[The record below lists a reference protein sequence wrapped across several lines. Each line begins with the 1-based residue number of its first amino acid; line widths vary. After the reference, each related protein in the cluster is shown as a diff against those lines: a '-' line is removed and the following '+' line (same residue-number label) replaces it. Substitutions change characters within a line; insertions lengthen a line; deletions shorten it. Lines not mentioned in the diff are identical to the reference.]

1 MIFILNVAWHEVQIN
16 AIVSCLHK
24 VQKATVWIAQTTPSQ
39 TRLFSPRW
47 RDSIH
52 HQSSFTE

>member
-1 MIFILNVAWHEVQIN
+1 MIFILNVAWHQVQIN

-52 HQSSFTE
+52 HQM